1 MSFRAKDEPRH
12 RAALPFHSVA
22 TKEEAKSIML
32 THCKL
37 HYDGRYV
44 LNDWVDHDIDR
55 LLTLAEELNLT

>member
-1 MSFRAKDEPRH
+1 MS
-12 RAALPFHSVA
+12 FHSVA